1 MSFLSFIP
9 LIGNI
14 IDKVF
19 PDTEKSNQMKLELM
33 KQIQEGDLEEIKGRF
48 DVISSEGSSVHWL
61 AATWRPVTMMVF
73 LGMIVS
79 WWFGYIPPN
88 ATEGTVLELFSL
100 LKIGLGGYVVGRSA
114 EKVAKIWKETK

>member
-100 LKIGLGGYVVGRSA
+100 LKIGLGGYVVGRSM
-114 EKVAKIWKETK
+114 EKTMKIWKETK